1 MSKKI
6 FEALK
11 EAFPKAEDNKLQD
24 LANKISAAE
33 SSPARS
39 PGLGKTAS
47 MAFKSGASAAAAF
60 AQAVGEAAMETDNIL
75 NPLQA
80 ASQQLREFR
89 QENEEFVRSGMNRTM
104 FDFGQTLESVSNES
118 FRLTGNFRSS
128 ARVIGSF
135 RQNFKA
141 LGFVSETFRQSLLK
155 TGVALDAAGFSMDDF
170 SGIIDSAT
178 FAFNMSEGQIN
189 DLSATLIK
197 TSREFAIAPRELT
210 ENFQFAQKNFAYT
223 SKRFMDNFL
232 ELQKMSRTTGIGFDQ
247 LARSFGGNMDEFQGS
262 AKMAGRLNQ
271 ILGKSMFN
279 SIDLLNKTEAER
291 AQVIRQGILQRF
303 GDRVGELQKFELLAI
318 GKTLNMSADETRRFL
333 RGEPPKAAGDMAELQ
348 KKSPAEMKAAR
359 LGTELQRT
367 EESVASFRRPF
378 EAAMI
383 SLQSEALKAGKK
395 LLGYSDGLD
404 SAVESLSKFGAG
416 IEEVAGMRSEG
427 IAGLRGGDALQA
439 VATIFAGNTALNVA
453 TGAADILAKLSAFA
467 GPKGK
472 ALGAAFKALG
482 ELGDGRKPILP
493 LLSARGAAAA
503 FEDPNSGASAQGDLG
518 FGPNQPSTVVP
529 QQQKTQTPQT
539 TEQGAMAPKQ
549 LKSEGPISIAGTVNI
564 TVVDSTGT
572 MMAQFSGRSA
582 PETFPSPGSMVG

>member
-39 PGLGKTAS
+39 SVLGKTAS
-47 MAFKSGASAAAAF
+47 MAFKDGASAAAAF

-427 IAGLRGGDALQA
+427 IAGLRGDDALGA

-453 TGAADILAKLSAFA
+453 MGAADILAKLSAFA

-472 ALGAAFKALG
+472 ALSAALTALSKV
-482 ELGDGRKPILP
+482 GDGLKPILP
-493 LLSARGAAAA
+493 LLSARGAL
-503 FEDPNSGASAQGDLG
+503 ELVGPDSGASAQGDLG

>member
-39 PGLGKTAS
+39 SVLGKTAS
-47 MAFKSGASAAAAF
+47 MAFKDGASAAAAF

-89 QENEEFVRSGMNRTM
+89 QENEEFVSSGMNRTM

-318 GKTLNMSADETRRFL
+318 GKTLNLSADETRRFL
-333 RGEPPKAAGDMAELQ
+333 RGEPPKAAGDMA
-348 KKSPAEMKAAR
+348 
-359 LGTELQRT
+359 
-367 EESVASFRRPF
+367 
-378 EAAMI
+378 
-383 SLQSEALKAGKK
+383 
-395 LLGYSDGLD
+395 
-404 SAVESLSKFGAG
+404 
-416 IEEVAGMRSEG
+416 
-427 IAGLRGGDALQA
+427 
-439 VATIFAGNTALNVA
+439 
-453 TGAADILAKLSAFA
+453 
-467 GPKGK
+467 
-472 ALGAAFKALG
+472 
-482 ELGDGRKPILP
+482 
-493 LLSARGAAAA
+493 
-503 FEDPNSGASAQGDLG
+503 
-518 FGPNQPSTVVP
+518 
-529 QQQKTQTPQT
+529 
-539 TEQGAMAPKQ
+539 
-549 LKSEGPISIAGTVNI
+549 
-564 TVVDSTGT
+564 
-572 MMAQFSGRSA
+572 
-582 PETFPSPGSMVG
+582 